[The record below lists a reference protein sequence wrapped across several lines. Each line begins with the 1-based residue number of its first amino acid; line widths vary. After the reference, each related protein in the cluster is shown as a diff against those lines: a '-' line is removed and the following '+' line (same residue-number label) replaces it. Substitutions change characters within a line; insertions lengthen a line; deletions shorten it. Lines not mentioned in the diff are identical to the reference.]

1 MSVGPKKFNCGT
13 STKYFLHFRDKS
25 VNVEFIC
32 VDGFGKLS
40 QNDLQALND
49 AAKGIQLT
57 QRIVGNLLS

>member
-1 MSVGPKKFNCGT
+1 MSVGPKKINSGA

-57 QRIVGNLLS
+57 QRIVGNLLT